1 MLSNNSTLMNCDDA
15 KKIKGVEEVVVEEE
29 VEEVDEDA
37 VDENKVSPILE
48 KHPLENG
55 WKFTYKPKVVSTKKQ
70 QSEDDW
76 LSSFQ
81 VIHPEIKSI
90 EMFWSVKNNILNWS
104 KLHHGSIYAFFKNSI
119 NPSWEDPQNKEGCSY
134 MFYMNQNRI
143 NEKDLDDIFE
153 SALLF
158 LVGEWSKFAA
168 CVNGVTFERKYRGDK
183 MIVWCNSHSKE
194 MLQNIKNEMLPE
206 SIDKDFISIDS
217 GELNDNRFKISV
229 KVIDHKSELQR
240 LSTSNRNSN
249 RSSNR
254 GNRVSNNSAKI
265 I

>member
-1 MLSNNSTLMNCDDA
+1 MSSNTDIEIIDNMED
-15 KKIKGVEEVVVEEE
+15 VEDSENVVESN
-29 VEEVDEDA
+29 VETSETTEPAETSAIV
-37 VDENKVSPILE
+37 E
-48 KHPLENG
+48 KHFLENG
-55 WKFTYKPKVVSTKKQ
+55 WKFTYKPKVVHTKKT

-81 VIHPEIKSI
+81 IIHPEIKSV

-104 KLHHGSIYAFFKNSI
+104 KLHHGSIYAFFKNNI
-119 NPSWEDPQNKEGCSY
+119 NPSWEDKQNKEGCSY

-143 NEKDLDDIFE
+143 TENDLDEIFE

-158 LVGEWSKFAA
+158 LVGEWSEYAA

-194 MLQNIKNEMLPE
+194 MLQNIKNEMLPD
-206 SIDKDFISIDS
+206 SFKDFVSIDS

-229 KVIDHKSELQR
+229 KIIDHKSELQR
-240 LSTSNRNSN
+240 LSTSTN
-249 RSSNR
+249 RSSN
-254 GNRVSNNSAKI
+254 K
-265 I
+265 